1 MANST
6 RRRSISVSIGEVN
19 EDEAIEKM
27 PPRATKW
34 TTMRNMRIEGHIDR
48 SRAPLQDQRNVVSRR
63 AMQKTEKLRRSASE
77 APGNRRSTGVSM
89 ATHIYSRFKGVLS
102 NLVRHRVEEPIGG
115 DVEPRANLPVSNVSD
130 ERCASILADNILYMY
145 AYQFLPIN
153 FDHSQFGDRKRTVY
167 YAWLHEIWSYHPCYH
182 PTNSFFLAVHLLDRF
197 LVLLSG
203 TQLKDE
209 EKRLESAGLAALQ
222 LAVKFETQC
231 PLAEDLVRTFKIAEI
246 NRYEHVLLELCN
258 FELGRHS
265 VMDFTRLV
273 LEAITPLSS
282 RDRLSNQR
290 HSRAK
295 LLAVLSVFAPS
306 LTSVKP
312 SLVAAAIGRLL
323 VFSENRAWTPEMQEK
338 LQHSTKEVYP
348 VLEDLVI
355 HIGLCK
361 ESTWAGKDLIKYW
374 RKNGA
379 DIEEFTDCLLSDL
392 TRLYEEEAE
401 EF

>member
-115 DVEPRANLPVSNVSD
+115 DVEPRANLPVSN
-130 ERCASILADNILYMY
+130 
-145 AYQFLPIN
+145 
-153 FDHSQFGDRKRTVY
+153 
-167 YAWLHEIWSYHPCYH
+167 
-182 PTNSFFLAVHLLDRF
+182 
-197 LVLLSG
+197 
-203 TQLKDE
+203 
-209 EKRLESAGLAALQ
+209 
-222 LAVKFETQC
+222 
-231 PLAEDLVRTFKIAEI
+231 
-246 NRYEHVLLELCN
+246 
-258 FELGRHS
+258 
-265 VMDFTRLV
+265 
-273 LEAITPLSS
+273 EAITPLSS